1 MITESEA
8 LALHANMVMIRVF
21 ESRVEEL
28 FAAGKLP
35 GFVHTYLGEEAIA
48 VGVCS
53 LLGPDDY
60 ITSTHRG
67 HGHALAKGMDPAEL
81 MAELYGRLDGVC
93 RGRGG
98 SMHVADFS
106 LGMLG
111 ANGIVGGGFGIAAGA
126 ALSARYRGT
135 DQVAVCFFGDGG
147 INKGTFHEALNFAS
161 VHRLGVVYV
170 CENNQYAQFTS
181 RRRTTSVDD
190 LSVRAGAY
198 AMAGETVDGNDV
210 AAVAAATARA
220 IERARAGGGPTLL
233 NMETYRLGGHYVGD
247 AEVYRAS
254 SEVDEHRRRDPIR
267 RWEAALAERGW
278 LDDDER
284 AAVWEHAADVVSDA
298 EEWAE
303 AGDPP
308 EPGTALDD
316 VFTPDPPARI
326 RAMAGSEADGGF
338 GVHEAGGRSEVREGL
353 KAASWADETARVHE
367 AGGRSE
373 VREGLKAASWADET
387 ARVHEAGGRSEVRE
401 GLKAASWADETAR
414 VHEAGGRSGSHE
426 AQQTRRMSFGQATVD
441 AMARAMR
448 ADDRVFVLGED
459 ISWGGNFGQ
468 FRGLIDEFGGGRVVD
483 MPISEAIIVA
493 VAVGAATAGLRPV
506 ASMSFVEFTLGA
518 MDEIVNQASKFRYM
532 FGGQVSV
539 PLVLRASDGV
549 LRSSGPQ
556 HSSSLEGLFTHLP
569 GLKVVAPSNPAD
581 AKGLLLSAIEDPD
594 PVIYLEHKKITAQ
607 RGPVPTGDY
616 RVPLGSAAVA
626 RRGTDVTVVS
636 YSAMALNALAAA
648 AQLAEEGIEAE
659 VIDLRSLVPLDFET
673 VLESVSRTRRAVVAH
688 ESWRFGG
695 FGAELA
701 AQLHSELFGELEA
714 PVARVGAASAPI
726 PFSPPLEAAVVPGT
740 DAVAAAVR
748 AVLA

>member
-1 MITESEA
+1 MTGSPSAPASDDPGVAMITESEA
-8 LALHANMVMIRVF
+8 RALHADMVLIRVF

-28 FAAGKLP
+28 FKAGKLP

-53 LLGPDDY
+53 QLRPDDY

-67 HGHALAKGMDPAEL
+67 HGHALAKGMSPAAL
-81 MAELYGRLDGVC
+81 MAELYGRADGAC

-111 ANGIVGGGFGIAAGA
+111 ANGVVGGGFGIAAGA

-135 DQVAVCFFGDGG
+135 DQVATCFFGDGG
-147 INKGTFHEALNFAS
+147 INKGTFHEALNFAA

-181 RRRTTSVDD
+181 RRRTTAVDD
-190 LSVRAGAY
+190 LAVRAGAY
-198 AMAGETVDGNDV
+198 GMAGETVDGNDV
-210 AAVAAATARA
+210 AAVSAAAAQA
-220 IERARAGGGPTLL
+220 VERARSGGGPTLL

-247 AEVYRAS
+247 AEVYRDS
-254 SEVDEHRRRDPIR
+254 SEVDEHRRGDPIL

-284 AAVWEHAADVVSDA
+284 TAVWERAAAAVADA
-298 EEWAE
+298 EQAAE
-303 AGDPP
+303 AADPP
-308 EPGTALDD
+308 EPDTALQD
-316 VFTPDPPARI
+316 VFTPQPRI
-326 RAMAGSEADGGF
+326 HVGAGSRAAPDPAAPDAADASPAGSDA
-338 GVHEAGGRSEVREGL
+338 EAGE
-353 KAASWADETARVHE
+353 
-367 AGGRSE
+367 
-373 VREGLKAASWADET
+373 
-387 ARVHEAGGRSEVRE
+387 
-401 GLKAASWADETAR
+401 
-414 VHEAGGRSGSHE
+414 
-426 AQQTRRMSFGQATVD
+426 TRRMTFGQATVD

-448 ADDRVFVLGED
+448 EDDAVFTLGED

-468 FRGLIDEFGGGRVVD
+468 FRGLVDEFGPGRVMD

-518 MDEIVNQASKFRYM
+518 MDEIVNQAAKFRYM

-539 PLVLRASDGV
+539 PMVLRASDGV
-549 LRSSGPQ
+549 LRSSAAQ

-581 AKGLLLSAIEDPD
+581 AKGLLRTAIDDPD

-607 RGPVPTGDY
+607 RGPVPVSDH
-616 RVPLGSAAVA
+616 RVPLGSAAMA
-626 RRGTDVTVVS
+626 RPGSDVTVVS
-636 YSAMALNALAAA
+636 YSAMALNSLTAAEQLAAD
-648 AQLAEEGIEAE
+648 GIDVE
-659 VIDLRSLVPLDFET
+659 VIDLRSLVPLDFDT
-673 VLESVSRTRRAVVAH
+673 VAESVARTRRAVVAH
-688 ESWRFGG
+688 EAWRFGG

-701 AQLHSELFGELEA
+701 AQLHSELFGQLEA

-726 PFSPPLEAAVVPGT
+726 PFSPPLEAAVVPGP
-740 DAVAAAVR
+740 DAVVSAVR
-748 AVLA
+748 SVLA